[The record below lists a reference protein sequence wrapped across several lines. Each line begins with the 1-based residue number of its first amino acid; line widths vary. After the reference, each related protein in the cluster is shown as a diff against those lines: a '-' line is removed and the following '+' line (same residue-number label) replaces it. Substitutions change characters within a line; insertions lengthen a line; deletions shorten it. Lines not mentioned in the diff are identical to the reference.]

1 MPSSNSNWS
10 AADIPDLSGKTAIVT
25 GANSGI
31 GLETA
36 RELARKGA
44 SVVLACRNEKKGAAA
59 LDDIRKADTSARI
72 TLAALDLA
80 DLASIAEFARE
91 FSASHERLDILCNN
105 GGVMVP
111 PLGWTRDGFET
122 QFGTNHLG
130 HFALTGQL
138 IAKILAQPG
147 ARVVNVSSTAHRTGK
162 IDFDNLDG
170 KKSYSAIAFYGQS
183 KLANLLFTRE
193 LQKRLKARGADAL
206 AAAAHPGWTATN
218 LQDNAPVFRM
228 LNPLFSQA
236 PPDGALPTLYA
247 ATAEGVEGG
256 GYYGPSRM
264 FEMWGSPKPAVKSAR
279 AQDDEV
285 AARLWSLSEELT
297 GVSFAL

>member
-1 MPSSNSNWS
+1 MSDWM
-10 AADIPDLSGKTAIVT
+10 AADIPDLTGKTAIVT

-44 SVVLACRNEKKGAAA
+44 QVVLACRNEQKGAAA
-59 LDDIRKADTSARI
+59 LDDIRKDGASGAVELRS
-72 TLAALDLA
+72 LDLA
-80 DLASIAEFARE
+80 DLGSVERFATG
-91 FSASHERLDILCNN
+91 FSERYERLDILCNN

-111 PLGWTRDGFET
+111 PLGWTKDGFET

-130 HFALTGQL
+130 HFALTGRL
-138 IAKILAQPG
+138 LPKLLAAPA
-147 ARVVNVSSTAHRTGK
+147 ARVVNVSSTAHRAGR

-170 KKSYSAIAFYGQS
+170 KKRYGAIGFYGQS

-193 LQKRLKARGADAL
+193 LQGRFEAAGANAL
-206 AAAAHPGWTATN
+206 AAAAHPGWTGTN
-218 LQDNAPVFRM
+218 LQANAPLARM
-228 LNPLFSQA
+228 LNPLLSQA

-247 ATAEGVEGG
+247 ATAEGVKGDE
-256 GYYGPSRM
+256 YYGPSRL
-264 FEMWGSPKPAVKSAR
+264 FEMWGSPKLAGKSAR

-285 AARLWSLSEELT
+285 ARRLWSCSEELT
-297 GVSFAL
+297 GVSYAF